1 MKILHLDSS
10 ILGDA
15 SASRVLS
22 AALVD
27 ELRTRHPDA
36 QPTSRDLASN
46 PIGHLDGLIA
56 SGFRQPG
63 NVATDAALRAEH
75 ALSETLVSELLESD
89 VIVLGVPMYNF
100 FGPQPAQ
107 GLAGPHCPTGT
118 HLPAYR
124 DRSGGPVRRQTRRGG
139 LFTRGMY
146 SSGPANVM
154 DHQESYLKAFF
165 GFIGIQRVH
174 FVRAELLTKGA
185 ELRSTRCA
193 RHWLRCRRWSA
204 ICFPSREPDHDLLR
218 DIDLSACCG
227 GSQPAP

>member
-36 QPTSRDLASN
+36 QLTSRDLASN
-46 PIGHLDGLIA
+46 PIGHLDGPIA

-100 FGPQPAQ
+100 SVPSQLKAWLDRIAQP
-107 GLAGPHCPTGT
+107 GRTFRYT
-118 HLPAYR
+118 ET
-124 DRSGGPVRRQTRRGG
+124 GPVGLSGDKLVVVASTRG
-139 LFTRGMY
+139 GMY

-185 ELRSTRCA
+185 ELRSTSMRQA
-193 RHWLRCRRWSA
+193 LAAVPAVVS
-204 ICFPSREPDHDLLR
+204 DLL
-218 DIDLSACCG
+218 SVEGA
-227 GSQPAP
+227 